1 MIVSF
6 SKRAFVKSPV
16 DKLYYVSQFV
26 CQKKKKTHSVIQ
38 IRFTQNLVIR
48 IIIFFFLKTNLLDV
62 FIITLVQTN
71 HVSSNT
77 WRRCLSIGGW

>member
-1 MIVSF
+1 MSF

-26 CQKKKKTHSVIQ
+26 CQKKKKHSVIQ
-38 IRFTQNLVIR
+38 IRFTQNQVIR
-48 IIIFFFLKTNLLDV
+48 IILFPKNKPAECVQYYI
-62 FIITLVQTN
+62 VQTN